1 MSFSVLLRGTIT
13 VATTAFLMYHFD
25 NFSLPS
31 FLFFGFCLSHEVM
44 KIAAV
49 YAFPILSESKY
60 IGAISL
66 SNSLYL
72 ISSIPRLLMAET
84 IISDNKTPSSER
96 LFWACFIFVLAMTLL
111 MISETQKAVFMKFNK
126 NVVTSGVFATT
137 RNPEV
142 LAEISILAAYTIL
155 VNSHLYYFLTA
166 VVCLPILYLVATKKE
181 RSLEKEEEWKKYRH
195 DTWMILP
202 KIFGSDI
209 MNIVVYIV
217 TVVGAYF
224 LYRNG
229 GVTNLLKVK

>member
-1 MSFSVLLRGTIT
+1 MIT
-13 VATTAFLMYHFD
+13 VAMTAFLMYHFD
-25 NFSLPS
+25 NFTLPS
-31 FLFFGFCLSHEVM
+31 FLFFGFCLSHELM

-66 SNSLYL
+66 PNSLYL
-72 ISSIPRLLMAET
+72 ITSIPRLLVAYT
-84 IISDNKTPSSER
+84 IISDNKTSPSSER
-96 LFWACFIFVLAMTLL
+96 LFWACFTFVLAMTLL

-137 RNPEV
+137 RNPEI
-142 LAEISILAAYTIL
+142 LAEICILAAYTIL
-155 VNSHLYYFLTA
+155 VNSPLCYLLTA
-166 VVCLPILYLVATKKE
+166 VVCVPILYLVATKKE

-209 MNIVVYIV
+209 MNIILYIV

-229 GVTNLLKVK
+229 GVTNLLKA